1 MIKELEKTKAKR
13 ICKSNIIKQPVE
25 DIQNRVRNRLTPFQ
39 FAANLIDV
47 FSNENEDK
55 SQIISYL
62 KDSNLKNVIIQN
74 IDWFIKMGAALDLYI
89 NDPAFDI
96 EKEIR
101 SYTVKKI

>member
-13 ICKSNIIKQPVE
+13 IRKSDIIKQPVE

-39 FAANLIDV
+39 LAANLIDV
-47 FSNENEDK
+47 FSNEDEDK

-62 KDSNLKNVIIQN
+62 KDSNLKNVIMQN
-74 IDWFIKMGAALDLYI
+74 IDWFIKMGAVLDLYI
-89 NDPAFDI
+89 NDPTFDI

>member
-1 MIKELEKTKAKR
+1 MIKESEKTKAKR
-13 ICKSNIIKQPVE
+13 ICKSDIIKQSVE

-39 FAANLIDV
+39 LAANLIDI
-47 FSNENEDK
+47 FSNKDEDK

-62 KDSNLKNVIIQN
+62 KDSNLKSVIMQN
-74 IDWFIKMGAALDLYI
+74 IDWFIKMGAVLDIYI
-89 NDPAFDI
+89 NDPTFDI

>member
-1 MIKELEKTKAKR
+1 MIKESEKTKAKR
-13 ICKSNIIKQPVE
+13 IRKSDIIKQSVE

-39 FAANLIDV
+39 LAANLIDI
-47 FSNENEDK
+47 FSNEDEDK

-62 KDSNLKNVIIQN
+62 KDSNLKSVILQN
-74 IDWFIKMGAALDLYI
+74 IDWFIKMGAVLDLYI
-89 NDPAFDI
+89 NDPTFDI

>member
-1 MIKELEKTKAKR
+1 MSKELEKPKTKQIR
-13 ICKSNIIKQPVE
+13 KSDIIKQPVE

-39 FAANLIDV
+39 LAANLIDV
-47 FSNENEDK
+47 LSNEDEDK

-89 NDPAFDI
+89 NDPTFDI

>member
-1 MIKELEKTKAKR
+1 MIKESEKTKAKR
-13 ICKSNIIKQPVE
+13 IRKSNIIKQSVE

-39 FAANLIDV
+39 LVANLIDV
-47 FSNENEDK
+47 LSNEDEDK

-62 KDSNLKNVIIQN
+62 KDSNLKSVIIQN
-74 IDWFIKMGAALDLYI
+74 IDWLIKMGAVLDLYI
-89 NDPAFDI
+89 NDPTFDI